1 MAKDAKKKTDSAKEK
16 EVDSVY
22 NPEEGFSKAA
32 RKTYDKETLNAVAG
46 LTKSTSDLEAKI
58 YGVSPK
64 IGNEIDFKFFRI
76 NNTIEDILYN
86 DSRENKVS
94 VTNKLIDDAKSDM
107 ETQGLAIDI
116 ENKMN
121 SETEENM
128 QMLSSITMQ
137 NMAKASLYKD
147 YDLICKI
154 FPEMDKAIEI
164 TRDAIVSADNISKET
179 FHINYTTTKISEAT
193 KQRVLQLR
201 NDYKLD
207 KKISAWVYEALK
219 YGEHH
224 VFINSY
230 SDEMTKLINR
240 AEISNGSLNEST
252 VIDAKDNQTYKVYQ
266 RKSATP
272 NDDGLDIFINQNN
285 QGVSLRKRNMT
296 LTENVRKIAECCKIH
311 NGNILNE
318 NGSLI
323 DGLPHNINLKLN
335 ENEIMGLI
343 DNLIDVRY
351 YDQDFLHSYTE
362 ITNFRENQISE
373 NIIRGAFDISGASNS
388 VKNLLTEAEMISGDI
403 TPESKLLKSNPFY
416 QIRKDK
422 INNKTRRSSKKSDR
436 DKVNVPGSVIK
447 NLDNLRLYTLY
458 AGDIEVGAWYIETDN
473 ILGTNI
479 YDTLMTA
486 MNVGG
491 NINDTSRG
499 VVSTFGANGGMT
511 LDSNALNQSL
521 INRADRFRTN
531 NDYIMMSLA
540 KLAVKK
546 LNKKYLETNPDM
558 VEFIYNLCKTH
569 DIINRKV
576 GLKITFIP
584 PEQLVSFKVNEDK
597 YNKGVSIIAKSLF
610 AAKLYVIMLVSNFLT
625 NTVRK
630 HDMRAYYIK
639 QGLNKN
645 ITQTIMNAAYQLKKT
660 QFNIHDVMDINRTF
674 NMIGKNHEI
683 FIPVSE
689 NGDKP
694 IDFDVIAGDSSTGM
708 ENEFLEFLKKAALN
722 GLGMPPSLI
731 DDVANIDS
739 VRPFIMQNERFARS
753 CIPLQIELQ
762 EPLNKFF
769 NTLCK
774 IEMGEDFIYDS
785 VLCKF
790 PTPTSVNKSNI
801 LEKLQN
807 NQSIIEAQLK
817 AYLGDAFMNTEQ
829 GPAIYDLM
837 YKRLMSDAM
846 PELMEST
853 KLKRYRDEAN
863 MAVTKPT
870 DAPAEGEESTD
881 ADVNLAVMD
890 DDDFGSDF

>member
-1 MAKDAKKKTDSAKEK
+1 MAKDAKKKTDSTKEK

-296 LTENVRKIAECCKIH
+296 LTENVRKIAECCKIY

-422 INNKTRRSSKKSDR
+422 INNRTRRSSKNSDK
-436 DKVNVPGSVIK
+436 DKVSVPGSVIK

-499 VVSTFGANGGMT
+499 VVSKFGANGGMT

>member
-1 MAKDAKKKTDSAKEK
+1 MANKTKIEKSSSKEEK
-16 EVDSVY
+16 LE
-22 NPEEGFSKAA
+22 PEYDIEKGFSKSA
-32 RKTYDKETLNAVAG
+32 RKSYDKETLNAVAS
-46 LTKSTSDLEAKI
+46 LSKSTSDLESKI
-58 YGVSPK
+58 YGISPK
-64 IGNEIDFKFFRI
+64 VGNEIDFKFFRI

-94 VTNKLIDDAKSDM
+94 VTNKLLNAGKSTAD
-107 ETQGLAIDI
+107 TQSLAIEI
-116 ENKMN
+116 ENKMG

-179 FHINYTTTKISEAT
+179 FHISYATNKIAESTKHRI
-193 KQRVLQLR
+193 LQLR

-224 VFINSY
+224 IFINSY

-240 AEISNGSLNEST
+240 NEIAKGNLSEST
-252 VIDAKDNQTYKVYQ
+252 IIDPINGQSFKVY
-266 RKSATP
+266 KSKKTAED
-272 NDDGLDIFINQNN
+272 NLDIYLNN
-285 QGVSLRKRNMT
+285 YNNGISIRKRNMD
-296 LTENVRKIAECCKIH
+296 LTPNTKAIAECCKIH

-318 NGSLI
+318 NNQLI
-323 DGLPHNINLKLN
+323 DGLPTNLNLN
-335 ENEIMGLI
+335 LTENEIMGLI

-351 YDQDFLHSYTE
+351 YDQDFLNSYSE
-362 ITNFRENQISE
+362 ITNFRENQLSD
-373 NIIRGAFDISGASNS
+373 NIIKGAFDISGASTS
-388 VKNLLTEAEMISGDI
+388 VKKLLSEADLLSGDI
-403 TPESKLLKSNPFY
+403 TPESKLLKSNPFS
-416 QIRKDK
+416 QVRRDK
-422 INNKTRRSSKKSDR
+422 INRRFRKEKDKNEDR
-436 DKVNVPGSVIK
+436 IIVPGTVIK
-447 NLDNLRLYTLY
+447 NLDSLRLYTLY
-458 AGDIEVGAWYIETDN
+458 AGDIEVGAWYIETDS

-511 LDSNALNQSL
+511 LDSNVLNQTL
-521 INRADRFRTN
+521 INRADRYRTN
-531 NDYIMMSLA
+531 NDYIMMALS

-546 LNKKYLETNPDM
+546 LNKKYLESNPDM

-584 PEQLVSFKVNEDK
+584 PEQLVSFKINEDK
-597 YNKGVSIIAKSLF
+597 YNKGISLLAKSLF

-639 QGLNKN
+639 QGMNKN

-731 DDVANIDS
+731 DDVVNIDS
-739 VRPFIMQNERFARS
+739 VKPFVMQNERFARS

-774 IEMGEDFIYDS
+774 IEMGDDFMYDS
-785 VLCKF
+785 VVCKF
-790 PTPTSVNKSNI
+790 PTPTSVNKNNI

-817 AYLGDAFMNTEQ
+817 AYLGDAFMNTEN

-837 YKRLMSDAM
+837 YKRMMAESM
-846 PELMEST
+846 PELMDST
-853 KLKRYRDEAN
+853 KLKLYKDEALLS
-863 MAVTKPT
+863 VTNAK
-870 DAPAEGEESTD
+870 ESTGGETPD
-881 ADVNLAVMD
+881 DDVNYAAMD
-890 DDDFGSDF
+890 DDENF

>member
-1 MAKDAKKKTDSAKEK
+1 MAKDAKKKTDSTKEK

-272 NDDGLDIFINQNN
+272 NDDELDIFINQNN

-296 LTENVRKIAECCKIH
+296 LTENVRKISECCKIH

-422 INNKTRRSSKKSDR
+422 INNRTRRSSKKSDR